1 MGEDDATKISQVMK
15 HGIVIGCFAGAG
27 GFLFMALGLFG
38 LPYLGQPPE
47 VLEIIEPYWLL
58 MGAFMI
64 PSCISLTYKQ
74 FYDSIDKPWAGAALT
89 LVSVF
94 VHIPLT
100 WALVGGHVGLPA
112 LGLAGAGLSSLI
124 AGCIGAVVIAA
135 HFYLAPA
142 HAPYREPS
150 NWDKG
155 AFAEQLREGMPMG
168 VQYFFEGGA
177 VTVGGLLIGLLGATA
192 LAANQIVFNVAGLLY
207 LVPVGMSA
215 AVGICVAQTAGSGET
230 KRVRGI
236 GLTGM
241 ALVSL
246 WTVAF
251 TAILATSGGWVARQ
265 FVSEADVIAAATLM
279 FAVVGAMQIFNGV
292 QSVGV
297 GALRG
302 IFDNRY
308 PTVVSIIAYWL
319 VSLPL
324 SYAFGFWFEWVRRAC
339 GQASAAGW
347 PWPLCCWCGGCG
359 SWVERNAYR
368 NRSRHRL
375 RMGRRNP

>member
-1 MGEDDATKISQVMK
+1 M
-15 HGIVIGCFAGAG
+15 
-27 GFLFMALGLFG
+27 
-38 LPYLGQPPE
+38 
-47 VLEIIEPYWLL
+47 
-58 MGAFMI
+58 
-64 PSCISLTYKQ
+64 
-74 FYDSIDKPWAGAALT
+74 
-89 LVSVF
+89 
-94 VHIPLT
+94 
-100 WALVGGHVGLPA
+100 
-112 LGLAGAGLSSLI
+112 
-124 AGCIGAVVIAA
+124 
-135 HFYLAPA
+135 
-142 HAPYREPS
+142 
-150 NWDKG
+150 
-155 AFAEQLREGMPMG
+155 
-168 VQYFFEGGA
+168 
-177 VTVGGLLIGLLGATA
+177 IGLLGATA
-192 LAANQIVFNVAGLLY
+192 LAANQIVFSVAGLLY

-279 FAVVGAMQIFNGV
+279 FAVVGAMQIFDGV

-308 PTVVSIIAYWL
+308 PAVVSIIAYWL

-324 SYAFGFWFEWVRRAC
+324 SYAFGFWFEWGAPGVWAGFGCGLALAAVLLVRRLWLV
-339 GQASAAGW
+339 GGKKRLPESKPSPASDGKAK
-347 PWPLCCWCGGCG
+347 PVKTLPYRSVLGCP
-359 SWVERNAYR
+359 
-368 NRSRHRL
+368 RH
-375 RMGRRNP
+375 